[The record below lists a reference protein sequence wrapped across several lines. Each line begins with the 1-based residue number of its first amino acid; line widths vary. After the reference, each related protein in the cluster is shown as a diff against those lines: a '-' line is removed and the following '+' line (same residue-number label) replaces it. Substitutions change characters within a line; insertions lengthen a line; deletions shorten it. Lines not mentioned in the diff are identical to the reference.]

1 MPSTEGGGGA
11 ARFLRCIS
19 RVKFPTRPRR
29 TIATTIELDD
39 PHRVHAPDSIV
50 TGYVC
55 VTIERAVAILH
66 LTVCLVGSVNVCTS
80 AKELGK
86 KGKTEHWATGFDGR
100 RSGNSGQGFGS
111 FNVCW
116 DEMVLSGEGK
126 LEPGVYKFGF
136 ELEFCKLAGVSSLP
150 TSLDFEKGSISYTVV
165 ATLTRPT
172 STQTTQCSTKIQF
185 MDRIDIAKYT
195 IPKPRVIKL
204 EPVSKRPHPSKK
216 PGPRSVSPSTIGS
229 TPNSSISHLPDTL
242 SDKFSKNPIVATVEL
257 LNAGALR
264 GENIGVKISIQ
275 HTKKIT
281 SVNGIILTLMRQT
294 RFDPAGNIDDI
305 SLEKL
310 KGSAVIGTA
319 STFRKDLNQSI
330 HTFII
335 DPITLTTVIKANIR
349 VPPDVFPTITNVPGG
364 AVEFRY
370 WIEVMMDL
378 GGKLNDQ
385 DLSSASVILPGLP
398 RPTGGPEGDIPKT
411 EGLSSEGGVMIETE
425 RIRRREKSVIVCK
438 FEVIVGTVDTGKK
451 GKIQPQQQIQQ
462 QQIQQQ
468 QIQQQQIQQTQPHQ
482 QQQQFL
488 NTTDI
493 ETPTSS
499 IPPQQQAP
507 EYQPTWTHPQ
517 EPTDEKS
524 RIRLAEQ
531 QLLPSS
537 PGPSDTTPSAPPSA
551 PTLDSLLPAH
561 GDQGAEAGIGEE
573 EKEEEEETGQIL
585 DKQEKDRLRL
595 LAMESSPPLD
605 IAAGNNSN
613 SSSSSSSNTSNNII
627 ITAGNSNSSSIQQQ
641 QQQHIIPPSAPSAP
655 VLTPENGENG
665 EHGEENEQ
673 DEDIPPQ
680 YHR

>member
-1 MPSTEGGGGA
+1 MEGGA

-19 RVKFPTRPRR
+19 RAKFPSRPRR

-55 VTIERAVAILH
+55 VTTERAVAITH

-80 AKELGK
+80 AKESGK

-172 STQTTQCSTKIQF
+172 SSPTTQCSTKIQF
-185 MDRIDIAKYT
+185 MDRIDIAKYSV
-195 IPKPRVIKL
+195 PKPRVIKL
-204 EPVSKRPHPSKK
+204 EPVSKRPHPAKK

-242 SDKFSKNPIVATVEL
+242 SDKFSKAPIVATVEL

-310 KGSAVIGTA
+310 KGSAVIGAA

-335 DPITLTTVIKANIR
+335 DPVTLTTVIKANIR

-398 RPTGGPEGDIPKT
+398 RPTGGPEGEIPKT
-411 EGLSSEGGVMIETE
+411 AGLSSEGGVMIETE

-438 FEVIVGTVDTGKK
+438 FEVIVGTIDTGKK
-451 GKIQPQQQIQQ
+451 GKVQQTVIVPNDVEMPVPSSPVSITVAPQPQQQQ
-462 QQIQQQ
+462 
-468 QIQQQQIQQTQPHQ
+468 
-482 QQQQFL
+482 
-488 NTTDI
+488 
-493 ETPTSS
+493 
-499 IPPQQQAP
+499 QQQAP
-507 EYQPTWTHPQ
+507 EYDPTWNQ
-517 EPTDEKS
+517 NEPNDEKS

-537 PGPSDTTPSAPPSA
+537 PSMAGPSSTATAPSAPN
-551 PTLDSLLPAH
+551 LDSLLPPQ
-561 GDQGAEAGIGEE
+561 DESEAESF
-573 EKEEEEETGQIL
+573 
-585 DKQEKDRLRL
+585 DKAERDRLRL
-595 LAMESSPPLD
+595 LAEESSPPGLGE
-605 IAAGNNSN
+605 A
-613 SSSSSSSNTSNNII
+613 SSSSS
-627 ITAGNSNSSSIQQQ
+627 A
-641 QQQHIIPPSAPSAP
+641 PPPHPSAP
-655 VLTPENGENG
+655 VLPSALILED
-665 EHGEENEQ
+665 
-673 DEDIPPQ
+673 DEDVLPEYQ
-680 YHR
+680 R